1 MFTVFKNYLSPVPKK
16 AHRRSKL
23 MSKQEKIA
31 HVVLAAC
38 RCCNL
43 EQICFSCTDR
53 RVMCQNN
60 LSIDLPQGVN
70 IEFANIREQ
79 CAWVHKDDPEGA
91 TAKAI
96 ELISTGVVRSQKLM
110 PPIYEARPVTKSV
123 LDHWHRS
130 IQSGGGSQSGRL
142 RTIN

>member
-1 MFTVFKNYLSPVPKK
+1 MEK
-16 AHRRSKL
+16 
-23 MSKQEKIA
+23 EKIA

-79 CAWVHKDDPEGA
+79 CAWIHKDDPEGA

-96 ELISTGVVRSQKLM
+96 ELISTGVVRAQKLM
-110 PPIYEARPVTKSV
+110 PAIYEARPVTNSV
-123 LDHWHRS
+123 LIIGTGLSSLAAARNLAAQGYS
-130 IQSGGGSQSGRL
+130 MTLYL
-142 RTIN
+142 RIRRA